1 MLPSS
6 SVIPSH
12 IYHARAR
19 FFSPYIVSVLL
30 DHVLVLFLLLY
41 TVHHGRDSE
50 TSQVAYV
57 TFKEFHGA
65 DTALLLSVRART
77 HPLAAAASLANI
89 SEHFFLLFLLS
100 VNRRRFSIQKL
111 QS

>member
-1 MLPSS
+1 MHERDFFPVHRL
-6 SVIPSH
+6 SVTRPC
-12 IYHARAR
+12 AC
-19 FFSPYIVSVLL
+19 FVSPP
-30 DHVLVLFLLLY
+30 LY

-65 DTALLLSVRART
+65 DTALLLSVRAHT
-77 HPLAAAASLANI
+77 PLAAAASLANI